1 LPLKGI
7 ARCARDFRG
16 VVGRAPHCRARRRR
30 SYIVVTDQRQMRVL
44 LGRIAAAHGI
54 RGEVLIHAY
63 TEPAENIAAY
73 GPLTDRSGGHVF
85 AIECQRV
92 TAKGVVAR
100 LTGVGD
106 RSAAEML
113 KGTDL
118 YVARDRLPPAAEGE
132 FYHWDLVGLA
142 AVNADGRCIGE
153 IVAVQNYGAGDLLEV
168 RLAGAATT
176 QLIPFNEMFVP
187 QVDLTEERV
196 LIVLPAAQ
204 EEEPQGR

>member
-1 LPLKGI
+1 
-7 ARCARDFRG
+7 
-16 VVGRAPHCRARRRR
+16 VVGRARPRTAARAG
-30 SYIVVTDQRQMRVL
+30 IEVTFVVTDHRQMRVL

-63 TEPAENIAAY
+63 TEPPENIAAY
-73 GPLTDRSGGHVF
+73 GPLTDRSGARVF

-106 RSAAEML
+106 RSAAETL

-142 AVNADGRCIGE
+142 AVNAEGRCIGE

-176 QLIPFNEMFVP
+176 QLIPFNETFVP
-187 QVDLTEERV
+187 QVDLTEKRV
-196 LIVLPAAQ
+196 IIVLPGAQ
-204 EEEPQGR
+204 EET

>member
-1 LPLKGI
+1 M
-7 ARCARDFRG
+7 
-16 VVGRAPHCRARRRR
+16 VGRARPRTAARAGVEVTF
-30 SYIVVTDQRQMRVL
+30 VVTDQRQMRVL

-54 RGEVLIHAY
+54 RGDVLIHAY
-63 TEPAENIAAY
+63 TEPPENIAAY
-73 GPLTDRSGGHVF
+73 GPLTDRSGARVF

-92 TAKGVVAR
+92 TARGVVAR

-106 RSAAEML
+106 RSAAETL

-142 AVNADGRCIGE
+142 AVNAEGRCIGE

-176 QLIPFNEMFVP
+176 QLIPFNETFVP
-187 QVDLTEERV
+187 QVDLTEKRV
-196 LIVLPAAQ
+196 IIVLPGAQ
-204 EEEPQGR
+204 EET